1 MPVLRGEG
9 AAGLLGHQHTGE
21 EDDIDGGA
29 SSPTR
34 AAAPDGSLCIRY
46 AAVAAALQS
55 SSRF

>member
-34 AAAPDGSLCIRY
+34 AAADGSQCIRY